1 MAVTTAAGAANKPRS
16 MNRSCIQCRERKIKC
31 DRLDPCSQCTSKGAT
46 DQCRR
51 ELRKK
56 RAKNKRPFPKR
67 KTRTATAS
75 TLSDS
80 TVARSEPTSNT
91 SNPGVEPTSWAD
103 GSMSS
108 ASHHCDTCRTPS
120 STSGKASTPNTS
132 SSAHDLSYF
141 GTQDKHTS
149 VSSNRLPPSSAPRQQ
164 QHASLPPGF
173 DQSSSGSD
181 ESDESYDDEDDDDA
195 EPSSR
200 LDDRLHI
207 LEANQL
213 MALNTAPEARCP
225 FALKDV
231 YADWK
236 AMPIDKRRGLIHDI
250 RSALP
255 TAEQSLHLLHSVYV
269 KRIHSLY
276 GNIVHVPSVH
286 LILTELL
293 TDPDFELRERYAM
306 GPITTALMVIF
317 AALRA
322 APLDRN
328 YTWPA
333 PGSSGTHI
341 QPLSQ
346 KEIRQRQ
353 KKIYILVRRIQAF
366 ESNFTFG
373 SISELQTAVLML
385 ACGKG
390 SPSFFDSLADCATR
404 SAMRMRIHRLGSLEK
419 MHSPHARP
427 SQVVTGEMAVRC
439 WWALVRR
446 DWSQSSK
453 HRSYRIAPSQFN
465 TRLPLNLFDDELI
478 TIPVARSHLRST
490 WTPVS
495 YSLAIIDFAIMTRSL
510 VDHVNSHS
518 DLDDAPATV
527 DGWGL
532 AAVYGQRLPS
542 AQRDSLDQLFQ
553 SLISAFPAHYSLDA
567 RYDDIAM
574 VDVERWLL
582 HQRLFHLFLTLH
594 MPLISEAGRPHG
606 SLMYMANH
614 ILDIQDKVSGIC
626 TLLDNT
632 RVNTLQM
639 MRACLVLLLDLFFTE
654 APASI
659 GGLSRLMTRRKI
671 IAALE
676 RTPMETLSST
686 TKLSIQLVQIL
697 LLIEEQ
703 QHRSQTALDA
713 STAESPPLNATAQ
726 EASVGPAVDA
736 ATLRSRWHATCQIL
750 DVLLNDGYWRSFR
763 KNLLSLDHLIP
774 DWLQR
779 PLREGAGTMSQNT
792 PAKVQVLPPTV
803 GPPAASTIVNNAAPE
818 PSFPAQIERAFD
830 AGNADAIL
838 GPIHDAGLLIPFDAS
853 IFDDLETADLVTTDT
868 SSPLPQLD
876 VDLLGQLD
884 FEGYGNSSQSL
895 DFAKMLMDWRVDVP
909 LAL

>member
-1 MAVTTAAGAANKPRS
+1 MAVTTAAGAANKSRS

-67 KTRTATAS
+67 KTGTATAS

-80 TVARSEPTSNT
+80 TVARSERISTTS
-91 SNPGVEPTSWAD
+91 SPGAQPTSWAD
-103 GSMSS
+103 GSMGS
-108 ASHHCDTCRTPS
+108 ASRHSQTCQTPS
-120 STSGKASTPNTS
+120 SASGKASTPNTS
-132 SSAHDLSYF
+132 SSAHDSSYL
-141 GTQDKHTS
+141 GTQEKHTFI
-149 VSSNRLPPSSAPRQQ
+149 SSSHHPRSSAPRQQ
-164 QHASLPPGF
+164 QQASLPG
-173 DQSSSGSD
+173 DLDLSSSGSD
-181 ESDESYDDEDDDDA
+181 ESDESDDDEDNA
-195 EPSSR
+195 EPSSH

-231 YADWK
+231 YAEWK
-236 AMPIDKRRGLIHDI
+236 AMPLDRRRGLIYDI

-255 TAEQSLHLLHSVYV
+255 TVEQSLHLLHSVYV

-276 GNIVHVPSVH
+276 GNVVHVPSVH
-286 LILTELL
+286 LVLAELL
-293 TDPDFELRERYAM
+293 TDPNFEMRERYAM

-346 KEIRQRQ
+346 REIRQRQ

-390 SPSFFDSLADCATR
+390 SPSFFDSLADCAIR
-404 SAMRMRIHRLGSLEK
+404 SAMRMRIHRLGSLER

-532 AAVYGQRLPS
+532 AAVYGQRLPA

-594 MPLISEAGRPHG
+594 MPLISEAARPHG

-614 ILDIQDKVSGIC
+614 ILDIQDKVSGIS

-654 APASI
+654 APARI

-671 IAALE
+671 TAALE

-703 QHRSQTALDA
+703 QHRSQTALSA
-713 STAESPPLNATAQ
+713 STAESPLLNGSAQ

-774 DWLQR
+774 DWLQQ
-779 PLREGAGTMSQNT
+779 PLREGVGTMPQST
-792 PAKVQVLPPTV
+792 VLPRSV
-803 GPPAASTIVNNAAPE
+803 GPPAASTIVPNAASE
-818 PSFPAQIERAFD
+818 PSFPAQIERGFD
-830 AGNADAIL
+830 AGNAEAIL

-853 IFDDLETADLVTTDT
+853 LFDDLETADLATGDN